1 MLSSRTNFGFP
12 VGRRSNLAMSVL
24 LADDSEEFRKALRRC
39 FEGQSDIVVVGEA
52 VDFSDAIRLAE
63 ELHPDVVLLDL
74 RMKDSH
80 GLDAVAAAPAFIS
93 TGATILAMSFSAD
106 DDAKALAKQ
115 IGAAKLLD
123 KMSLYTELIPT
134 ILGMKK

>member
-1 MLSSRTNFGFP
+1 MRCRTNRYAERQ
-12 VGRRSNLAMSVL
+12 RRYNLAVSVL
-24 LADDSEEFRKALRRC
+24 LADDSEHFRKALRRC
-39 FEGQSDIVVVGEA
+39 FEGQSEIGVVGEA
-52 VDFSDAIRLAE
+52 VDFSDAVRLVE
-63 ELHPDVVLLDL
+63 QLRPDVVLLDL
-74 RMKDSH
+74 RMNDGH
-80 GLDAVAAAPAFIS
+80 GLDALAAAPALIS

-134 ILGMKK
+134 IFAIEK